1 MRQDLN
7 GASHKIKKR
16 LSAEK
21 QLGIYPSQ
29 ENAGGIYLS
38 FKNNNPRS
46 AKEKADLPR
55 DGDPEERQVI
65 AAETSEN
72 YHCHHQRQWP
82 GVAPGNIV
90 GDQELFPSRFQ
101 FL

>member
-29 ENAGGIYLS
+29 ENTGGIYLS
-38 FKNNNPRS
+38 FENEAPRS
-46 AKEKADLPR
+46 AKEKADQPR

-65 AAETSEN
+65 AAATSEN
-72 YHCHHQRQWP
+72 YHCQRQWSGS
-82 GVAPGNIV
+82 GVAHSCAIF
-90 GDQELFPSRFQ
+90 LFY
-101 FL
+101 LGGEI